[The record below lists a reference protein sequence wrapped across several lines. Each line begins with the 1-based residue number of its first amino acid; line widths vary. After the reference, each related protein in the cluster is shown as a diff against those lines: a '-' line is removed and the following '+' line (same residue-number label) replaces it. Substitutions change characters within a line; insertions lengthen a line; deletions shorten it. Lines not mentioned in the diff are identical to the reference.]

1 MQALPRLIRSPGV
14 VMHSQTGFD
23 FTFIGQINTTNCG
36 VMPNF
41 VVKVCQFC
49 AVMFKSTHGKMII

>member
-1 MQALPRLIRSPGV
+1 M
-14 VMHSQTGFD
+14 T
-23 FTFIGQINTTNCG
+23 
-36 VMPNF
+36 NF

>member
-1 MQALPRLIRSPGV
+1 
-14 VMHSQTGFD
+14 
-23 FTFIGQINTTNCG
+23 
-36 VMPNF
+36 MPNF